1 MGRHVFEPANR
12 VALDDAYQVEVFTH
26 WIKSNYEVSANTEVD
41 YGASYAYLQ
50 TLTNYNGSDKADDHV
65 YRLTVPQ
72 YIQAVE
78 FVYHMGMTVNYIDL
92 PSSVIYIDTNGIPSI
107 DDDWL
112 LYII

>member
-1 MGRHVFEPANR
+1 M
-12 VALDDAYQVEVFTH
+12 ALDDAYQVEVFTH

-72 YIQAVE
+72 YIQVVE